1 MTQKQST
8 NLTEEELKFLNLL
21 SYKFPTI
28 QAACT
33 EIINLEAILNLP
45 KGTEH
50 FLTDIH
56 GEYDTFSHILR
67 NASGMVRKKIDDVFG
82 MTISEKSKRQLAT
95 LIYYPEEKLNIIM
108 KTVDDLENWY
118 SVTLRRLIDVARA
131 SADKYTRS
139 KVRKAMPPDYAYIID
154 ELLNENT
161 AKKEQYY
168 DKIIQTIIDI
178 NRSNHFIIAIS
189 YFIQRL
195 LIDKLHIIGDIYDR
209 GPYPDKVM
217 DKLME
222 FHNVDIQW
230 GNHDIVWMGAA
241 SGIKACIATVVRI
254 STRYD
259 NLDTLEDAYGIN
271 MLPLA
276 TFSMRTYKD
285 DPCTVFMPKTSS
297 STDTYEQS
305 NLHLIGMM
313 HKAIS
318 IIQFKLEGQI
328 IKRNPDFKMESRL
341 LLDKI
346 NFEKGTIMIGKKEY
360 PMLDMYFPTIDPKD
374 PYKLTTEEEELMEK
388 LRFSFLNSQTL
399 QRHIKFFFSA
409 GSFYLRCN
417 SNLLFHSCIPLNDDG
432 TFRETEL
439 DGEKFKGKA
448 LCDKFETMT
457 RAAYINRWNPE
468 NYTKEFDYV
477 WYLWCGP
484 DSPLFGKDQM
494 TTFERYFIEDEI
506 THKEHLDP
514 FYKYRDN
521 KDVCIAILKE
531 FDLNPEHSHI
541 ITGHIPVKVIKGESP
556 IKADGMLLVIDGGMS
571 KPYQKVTGIA
581 GYTLMYDSYRLTVI
595 EHHPFVSPQKAIEEE
610 LDIASTRSLVAQRDT
625 RIKVGETDMGIE
637 IQKQID
643 DLKLLLKAY
652 MSGEIKVKG

>member
-1 MTQKQST
+1 MAEQKKQ
-8 NLTEEELKFLNLL
+8 LTEEQLKFLNLL
-21 SYKFPTI
+21 SDKFPTI

-33 EIINLEAILNLP
+33 EIINLESILNLP

-67 NASGMVRKKIDDVFG
+67 NASGMVRKQIDDVFG
-82 MTISEKSKRQLAT
+82 NTISEKSKRQLAT
-95 LIYYPEEKLNIIM
+95 LIYYPEQKLEIIM

-118 SVTLRRLIDVARA
+118 SVTLRRLVDVSRA
-131 SADKYTRS
+131 AADKYTRS
-139 KVRKAMPPDYAYIID
+139 KVRKAMPKDYAYIID
-154 ELLNENT
+154 ELLNENPS
-161 AKKEQYY
+161 KKEPYY

-178 NRSNHFIIAIS
+178 GRANHFIIAIS

-222 FHNVDIQW
+222 FHDVDIQW
-230 GNHDIVWMGAA
+230 GNHDILWMGAA

-259 NLDTLEDAYGIN
+259 NLDTLEDVYGIN

-276 TFSMRTYKD
+276 TFAMKYYGN
-285 DPCTVFMPKTSS
+285 DPCTVFTPKTSGPLDKYDS
-297 STDTYEQS
+297 S
-305 NLHLIGMM
+305 NLNLVGMM

-318 IIQFKLEGQI
+318 IIQFKIEGQI

-346 NFEKGTIMIGKKEY
+346 NLEKGTVMIGDKEY
-360 PMLDMYFPTIDPKD
+360 PLLDTNFPTVDPKN
-374 PYKLTTEEEELMEK
+374 PYQLSPEEDELMEK
-388 LRFSFLNSQTL
+388 LKFSFLNSQSL
-399 QRHIKFFFSA
+399 QRHIKFFFSS
-409 GSFYLRCN
+409 GSLYLKCN
-417 SNLLFHSCIPLNDDG
+417 GNLLFPGCIPLNEDG
-432 TFRETEL
+432 SFRETEL
-439 DGEKFKGKA
+439 DNVKYKGMS

-457 RAAYINRWNPE
+457 RAAYINRWSLDDNS
-468 NYTKEFDYV
+468 KEFDYV
-477 WYLWCGP
+477 WYMWCGP

-494 TTFERYFIEDEI
+494 TTFERYFIEDKA

-514 FYKYRDN
+514 FYTYRND
-521 KDVCIAILKE
+521 KETCINILKE
-531 FDLNPEHSHI
+531 FGLPVENSHI
-541 ITGHIPVKVIKGESP
+541 ITGHVPVKVIKGESP

-571 KPYQKVTGIA
+571 KPYQKETGIA
-581 GYTLMYDSYRLTVI
+581 GFTLMYDSYKLTVI

-610 LDIASTRSLVAQRDT
+610 LDIKSTRALVAQSAY
-625 RIKVGETDMGIE
+625 RIKVGDTDKGIE
-637 IQKQID
+637 LKQQIK
-643 DLKLLLKAY
+643 DLKMLLEAY
-652 MSGEIKVKG
+652 KSGEVIVKG